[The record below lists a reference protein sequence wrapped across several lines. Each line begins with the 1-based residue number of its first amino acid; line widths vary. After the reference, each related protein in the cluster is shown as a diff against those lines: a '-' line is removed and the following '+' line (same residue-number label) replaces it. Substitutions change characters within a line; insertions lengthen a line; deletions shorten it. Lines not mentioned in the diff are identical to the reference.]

1 MTSTAD
7 VFAAARAEGR
17 RLLTEV
23 EAKQALAAAGIP
35 VALARLACGR
45 DEAVAL
51 ARETGFPA
59 VLKVVSPEVSH
70 KSDVG
75 GVKLDLADAAAV
87 AAAYDSIVASVGRA
101 APDAHIEG
109 VAVQKMA
116 APGTEVIVGVNQD
129 PQFGPV
135 IMFGLGGV
143 LVELLEDVAFRV
155 VPIEQRDAAQMVGE
169 IRGARLLAGFRGQP
183 AVDLAAIEAL
193 LLDVSRFVETHPEVA
208 ELDLNPVL
216 AYPDGVLAVDA
227 RIALRERES

>member
-1 MTSTAD
+1 MTSTTD
-7 VFAAARAEGR
+7 VFAAARAAGR
-17 RLLTEV
+17 RLLSEV

-35 VALARLACGR
+35 VAAARLARNR

-51 ARETGFPA
+51 ASEAGFPA
-59 VLKVVSPEVSH
+59 VLKVVSPEISH

-75 GVKLDLADAAAV
+75 GVQLDLADAAAV
-87 AAAYDSIVASVGRA
+87 GAAYDAIVSSVAAA
-101 APDAHIEG
+101 APTARVEG

-116 APGTEVIVGVNQD
+116 PPGTEVIIGVNQD

-155 VPIEQRDAAQMVGE
+155 VPIERRDAAQMTRE
-169 IRGARLLAGFRGQP
+169 IRGARLLAGFRGGP
-183 AVDLAAIEAL
+183 AVDLAAIETL

-216 AYPDGVLAVDA
+216 AYPDGVVAVDA
-227 RIALRERES
+227 RIALRE